1 MQNTY
6 VFEDFPVRL
15 CQEDY
20 NEEKR
25 KLYESFLI
33 KWPDLESRFDIV
45 DDELLFTISND
56 SQISERNWTVDF
68 LESNVN
74 KERTY
79 NGMGIKL
86 SEDLYRDLY
95 ELFCDED
102 GDIIFESTSDHCIVE
117 TVGKFDSRFS
127 FKLKKDG
134 LYWTDEE
141 DEDEDW

>member
-1 MQNTY
+1 
-6 VFEDFPVRL
+6 
-15 CQEDY
+15 
-20 NEEKR
+20 
-25 KLYESFLI
+25 
-33 KWPDLESRFDIV
+33 
-45 DDELLFTISND
+45 
-56 SQISERNWTVDF
+56 
-68 LESNVN
+68 
-74 KERTY
+74 
-79 NGMGIKL
+79 MGIKL

>member
-15 CQEDY
+15 CQGDY

-95 ELFCDED
+95 ELFCDKD